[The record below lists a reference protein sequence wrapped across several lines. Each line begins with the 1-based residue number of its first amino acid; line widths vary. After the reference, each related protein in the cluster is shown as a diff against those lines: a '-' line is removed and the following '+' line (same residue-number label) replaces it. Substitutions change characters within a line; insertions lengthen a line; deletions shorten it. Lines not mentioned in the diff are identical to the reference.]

1 MQIRSLKHKLALTPA
16 RSHALCLP
24 RQVLG
29 SESAL
34 VDDITTPGGVRAL
47 PDPADLRRFV
57 DTASSMDGLRIA
69 EVLREKMVGVCRGC
83 VLVRVCVCATG
94 CWQPL

>member
-1 MQIRSLKHKLALTPA
+1 MYPSAPHALTSP
-16 RSHALCLP
+16 P
-24 RQVLG
+24 PKKQVLG

-69 EVLREKMVGVCRGC
+69 ELLREKMVRADRTSFPWFLLRWG
-83 VLVRVCVCATG
+83 LFSCAG
-94 CWQPL
+94 